1 LNFVETVRNIFSIP
15 DLRKR
20 IIFTF
25 LLLAVYRLGS
35 HIPTPGVDPVAL
47 SEFFKSMSGGVFG
60 FLDLFSGGAL
70 RRLSVFALGIMP
82 YISASI
88 ILQLLTV
95 VWPYLEKLSKEGEMG
110 RRKINQY
117 TRYGTIVLSI
127 VQSLG
132 VAFWL
137 KSQPSPGG
145 APLVPP
151 HVQDALWGLG
161 FPIMTVL
168 TLTTGT
174 AFIMW
179 LGEQISERG
188 IGNGISLIIFAGIVV
203 NLPHAV
209 FTTIE
214 DIRTGQR
221 NLFAMLFLVV
231 FMVAVVAFVVFME
244 RAQRRIPVQYAKRV
258 VGRKVYGG
266 ANTYLPLRVNT
277 AGVIPVIFASSILVI
292 PTTLASMIKAPW
304 SQAIAGQL
312 RVGEPL
318 YYLLQVVGI
327 IFFGYFYTSIVFNPV
342 DTADNMRKYG
352 GFIPGIRP
360 GKKTSDYIDRV
371 LTRITL
377 VGSLYLAA
385 VCILPEF
392 LISGVHVNQLPFGV
406 GAWLDR
412 FLPVWFTEG
421 MGINFYFGGTSLLIV
436 VGVAMDTIQQ
446 IESQLVMRHYDGF
459 MKRGRIRGR
468 RG

>member
-1 LNFVETVRNIFSIP
+1 VNLVETARNIFAIP

-20 IIFTF
+20 IVFTF

-127 VQSLG
+127 IQSLG

-137 KSQPSPGG
+137 KAQSAPGG

-151 HVQDALWGLG
+151 HIQDMFFGLG

-209 FTTIE
+209 FVTIDE
-214 DIRTGQR
+214 IRTGQR
-221 NLFAMLFLVV
+221 NLFAILFLVV
-231 FMVAVVAFVVFME
+231 FMIAVVAFVVFME

-292 PTTLASMIKAPW
+292 PTTMATMIKAPW
-304 SQAIAGQL
+304 SQAIANQL

-371 LTRITL
+371 LTRITF
-377 VGSLYLAA
+377 VGSVYLAA

-406 GAWLDR
+406 GAALDR
-412 FLPVWFTEG
+412 YLPVWFTEG